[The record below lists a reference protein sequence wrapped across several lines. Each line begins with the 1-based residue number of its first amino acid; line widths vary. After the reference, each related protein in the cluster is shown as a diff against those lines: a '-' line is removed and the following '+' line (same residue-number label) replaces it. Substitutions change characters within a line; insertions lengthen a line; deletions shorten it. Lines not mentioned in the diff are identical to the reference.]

1 MPADPAPRGVG
12 GQRDSV
18 YDVGGRRG
26 GAARCRSLPARS
38 GISAAPGGAR
48 TTDEERRRQLA
59 HLMGADDHRPTTRDP
74 AFAPPPCGAGE
85 SGDAVGAAGSSGRH
99 DREPRDDRRL

>member
-1 MPADPAPRGVG
+1 
-12 GQRDSV
+12 
-18 YDVGGRRG
+18 
-26 GAARCRSLPARS
+26 
-38 GISAAPGGAR
+38 
-48 TTDEERRRQLA
+48 
-59 HLMGADDHRPTTRDP
+59 MGADDHRPTTRDP